1 MAQKENVALNR
12 TGDNMPLCG
21 FGCWKVE
28 NNIAEQLIY
37 DAIKAGYV
45 SCCYYFYIPYV

>member
-1 MAQKENVALNR
+1 MSNHAELNR
-12 TGDNMPLCG
+12 TGDKMPMVG

-45 SCCYYFYIPYV
+45 SFPLRNNYEAFY